1 MYSHR
6 SINSGTIQGGG
17 CQTDEIPDDNS
28 LISEEETCKVYPIKK
43 RSLPIIEESEKQI
56 DQQAQPTKEH
66 QENKLDLALSK
77 NGRFG
82 SRYNC
87 FLEMGNSF
95 SKRLKID
102 LIIRI
107 IRMI

>member
-1 MYSHR
+1 MQQIERSLMYSHR

-66 QENKLDLALSK
+66 QENKLEEEHKLEPPPRKKAK
-77 NGRFG
+77 NLGFR
-82 SRYNC
+82 
-87 FLEMGNSF
+87 
-95 SKRLKID
+95 
-102 LIIRI
+102 IRDY
-107 IRMI
+107 